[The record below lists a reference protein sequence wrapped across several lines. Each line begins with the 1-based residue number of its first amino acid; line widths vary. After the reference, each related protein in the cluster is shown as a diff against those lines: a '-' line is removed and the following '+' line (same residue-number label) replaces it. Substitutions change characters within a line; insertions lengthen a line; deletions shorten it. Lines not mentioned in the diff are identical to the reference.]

1 MAVFLAK
8 GARDFLPAQMR
19 GRLKVIE
26 TLRRVFSLH
35 GFAPLETPAFE
46 RIETLSGKAG
56 ENEKL
61 MYRILKRGEGGKQGQ
76 CDLALRYDLTV
87 PLARVLAM
95 HPELRMP
102 FKRYQIQPVWRADRP
117 QKGRFRE
124 FWQCAV
130 DIAGSNSPL
139 AEAECLTV
147 IAAALRELGFANY
160 TIRINDRR
168 ILHSIAK
175 SIGAADQEVA
185 FLVALDKLDKIGRD
199 GVSAE
204 LTKKGFAPSVASSLW
219 SLLDLPTGNDAAI
232 TAINEVLDEDGLQG
246 TRSITALIAAAE
258 ALGVAPKHL
267 CFDPTL
273 ARGLDYYTGP
283 VFEAVV
289 EEPKIGSIAGG
300 GRYDQLVGMFSG
312 RDVPAVGASLGLER
326 ILVVMEELGMLQTD
340 SSKTQVFIT
349 RFSQDTLGQSLE
361 AARRLREQG
370 ISCDLYTGDSRLKSQ
385 FKYANAG
392 GYTWLIVIG
401 PDEAEAGT
409 LNLKNLQSGNQ
420 STLSLDQA
428 VGAIKDSM
436 PPG

>member
-8 GARDFLPAQMR
+8 GARDFLPDQMR
-19 GRLKVIE
+19 GRLKVID

-46 RIETLSGKAG
+46 RIETLTGKAG

-124 FWQCAV
+124 FWQCDV

-139 AEAECLTV
+139 AEAECLAV
-147 IAAALRELGFANY
+147 MAAALRELGFANY

-168 ILHSIAK
+168 ILRSIAK
-175 SIGAADQEVA
+175 SIGAAEQEVT
-185 FLVALDKLDKIGRD
+185 FLVALDKLDKIGRE

-204 LTKKGFAPSVASSLW
+204 LSKKGFEPSVASTLW
-219 SLLDLPTGNDAAI
+219 SLLEIPSGNEAAL
-232 TAINEVLDEDGLQG
+232 TAMKEILDEEGLQG
-246 TRSITALIAAAE
+246 TRSITALIAAAQ
-258 ALGVAPKHL
+258 ALGVAPQHL

-283 VFEAVV
+283 VFEIVV
-289 EEPKIGSIAGG
+289 QEPKIGSIAGG
-300 GRYDQLVGMFSG
+300 GRYDHLVGMFSG

-326 ILVVMEELGMLQTD
+326 ILVVMEELGMLHTD

-349 RFSQDTLGQSLE
+349 RFSDDTVEQSLE
-361 AARRLREQG
+361 TTRVLREQG

-392 GYTWLIVIG
+392 GYSWVIVIG

-409 LNLKNLQSGNQ
+409 LNLRNLQSGSQ
-420 STLSLDQA
+420 TTMTLDQA